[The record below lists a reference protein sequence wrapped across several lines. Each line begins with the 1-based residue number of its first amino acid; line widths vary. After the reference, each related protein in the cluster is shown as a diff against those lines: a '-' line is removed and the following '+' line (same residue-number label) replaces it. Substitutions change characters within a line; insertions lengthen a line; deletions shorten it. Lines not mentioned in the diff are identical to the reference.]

1 MGNNI
6 CSPTIKEGCHCQRL
20 QWWVVGG
27 NCILSKEA
35 APTIYKEWSLLLTKK
50 QEELSLKPINRGM
63 TWRAKWERDLE
74 SVRKTRERE
83 RGVAAKGSSS
93 TALCN
98 IVCENSGSRVEW
110 LWSSSS
116 MYICCSLFLFL
127 IISTS
132 LVDID
137 GLPNHVKYCVNMF
150 SLQWTTIR
158 TSSVGIPNIFFLFF
172 FSLKIS

>member
-1 MGNNI
+1 MLSLMGNNI
-6 CSPTIKEGCHCQRL
+6 CSPTIEKGCHCQRL

-35 APTIYKEWSLLLTKK
+35 ALTIYKEWSLLLTKK
-50 QEELSLKPINRGM
+50 QEELSMKPINRGM

-93 TALCN
+93 TALCS
-98 IVCENSGSRVEW
+98 IVCENNESRVEW

-116 MYICCSLFLFL
+116 MYLYCSISLSL

-132 LVDID
+132 PVDID
-137 GLPNHVKYCVNMF
+137 DLSNHVKYCVNIF
-150 SLQWTTIR
+150 SRQ
-158 TSSVGIPNIFFLFF
+158 
-172 FSLKIS
+172 